1 MQQWKEQDFRIF
13 EGFVVINSSQLHV
26 IGTYP
31 VLNMT
36 VLPYSD
42 VNVLCPASRDGD
54 NSQWNTVAKQ
64 YCFNTRL

>member
-1 MQQWKEQDFRIF
+1 MIT
-13 EGFVVINSSQLHV
+13 SSQLHV

-31 VLNMT
+31 VLNMA

-54 NSQWNTVAKQ
+54 NSRWNTEGKQ
-64 YCFNTRL
+64 YCFDRRL